1 VNSPSSAPLAGFLRA
16 ELAAYGGLL
25 GLFDRQQAA
34 LMKRDAEAVAEYSLA
49 VERLALETARAREAR
64 ELHVVAL
71 ARAHGRPVTDSMRR
85 LLDLFPADERP
96 LLEALID
103 EINRLLQV
111 VRRRAR
117 QNNAILARAV
127 ELRREL
133 LASLRPDAVPRTYA
147 PGGRTASR
155 GTPLSTLHASG

>member
-1 VNSPSSAPLAGFLRA
+1 MNPPSSAPLADLLRA
-16 ELAAYGGLL
+16 ELSAYGGLL

-49 VERLALETARAREAR
+49 IERLALETARSREAR
-64 ELHVVAL
+64 ELHVVSL
-71 ARAHGRPVTDSMRR
+71 ARAHGRPVTDSVRR
-85 LLDLFPADERP
+85 LLDLFPEDQRP
-96 LLEALID
+96 LLDALID

-117 QNNAILARAV
+117 QNHAILVRAV

-147 PGGRTASR
+147 PGGRSASR
-155 GTPLSTLHASG
+155 GAPLSTLHATG